1 MKLNLILAST
11 MIATTTAFAVVGKKS
26 CASQLSRASG
36 FARMSA
42 TRSVSTSLSMST
54 PTEFVKT
61 EIASAK
67 VVIFSKPFCP
77 FCKKTKKL
85 LDSKSIEYKAIEIT
99 ELDNGDEVQ
108 DALLEISGQRTVP
121 NVFINGEHLGGNDVV
136 QKSAKTGKLDELL
149 A

>member
-36 FARMSA
+36 FARMSS
-42 TRSVSTSLSMST
+42 TRSVSTTLNMST
-54 PTEFVKT
+54 PMEFAKS
-61 EIASAK
+61 EIASSK
-67 VVIFSKPFCP
+67 VVVFSKPTCP
-77 FCKKTKKL
+77 FCTQTKEML
-85 LDSKSIEYKAIEIT
+85 GSKSIEFKLIELT
-99 ELDNGDEVQ
+99 ELDNGPEVQ

-136 QKSAKTGKLDELL
+136 QKAGKSGKLDELL